1 MIIPTLKLVTF
12 TVQCDQEF
20 PQKTSVKLT
29 LFQSSCVFDLLCS
42 HHAVTLQC
50 FKLSCKIKCK
60 GKKRKKKSFK
70 VGAFC
75 HLFSKTVV
83 KFPSLVFPI
92 WLKTKISMITD
103 SNNEKKF

>member
-1 MIIPTLKLVTF
+1 M
-12 TVQCDQEF
+12 QGE
-20 PQKTSVKLT
+20 
-29 LFQSSCVFDLLCS
+29 
-42 HHAVTLQC
+42 
-50 FKLSCKIKCK
+50 
-60 GKKRKKKSFK
+60 KKKKKSFK

-103 SNNEKKF
+103 SNNENKFWMCPEVVITLGNIVTKTDAYSSEVQYINPYFFE